1 MATNGLVYHVS
12 ALLDVKGGKKAISKM
27 ERLGNAISKRS
38 AALNS
43 LGKSISGTTLQTG
56 KLMAKMAAGTA
67 ALAGAA
73 GFGAVIKSSVAFN
86 AQLEDSRYRMA
97 STLSLFGHAQGNFNQ
112 NMKISEAVQKRIFQM
127 AAKSPASFAEAEQ
140 MFANMLPGA
149 RAITGDMEAI
159 LQLQKKSLALGL
171 ITGDFQ
177 TTGAQLSRILTG
189 GAGAEMETWRQVL
202 QVPIK
207 EAAKDM
213 EGVQHL
219 GDLMGDKLTRA
230 FNKLA
235 PEDRFKLVQ
244 KAMEKLPTE
253 ELGKSWRGVSSTM
266 VSNADM
272 IKKSLGEATF
282 EAMKSKMKD
291 LVGKGGLMD
300 PNGMTMKRLTIAAQS
315 IGNALGKYIDPMV
328 EVLERWIRNFSKN
341 WPSIIQKLQT
351 AFNTGLA
358 AAKLFLKVAIARAA
372 TGGVLQAAGGAGMMA
387 GGAASL
393 AGRVFG
399 KDAKGKPGRALR
411 MGAGGAA
418 LLAGGAGMAR
428 RGAGKVGGLGR
439 AGARGVG
446 SALMAQG
453 LVGYIGD
460 SIGGAFSQATHRLRK
475 SKLGQGVGRAG
486 RGARRGGGVVS
497 GLASKGMTGILGSF
511 GSVFAAITPALATA
525 VPLMGAFAGII
536 GVALVGALGLIVAPI
551 AYLVDNLG
559 NLVGMFKSGKI
570 SLTPL
575 LDALET
581 AWDGFVKVGK
591 ALIGDTSSAEGAQ
604 GAIDGMASAV
614 DSLIQVMFWSMK
626 FIGLLQMAFNGLQ
639 MAVKAIAWAIY
650 VVIDAI
656 LSLAKSVTDKL
667 DITPAWLRDAQEFAK
682 DGKRDIVKSG
692 AQDLKDARQVWDAAD
707 KMLEGVAS
715 GKLAAK
721 LKKAALEEKSN
732 VDLGTGDGP
741 GGDKKDNPG
750 RQGSGKGTT
759 VNIHKMIVNND
770 LRNQD
775 PDRVI
780 GAFNNAFMKAVTH
793 RTQST
798 KLQPGGI

>member
-1 MATNGLVYHVS
+1 MATNGAVYHVS
-12 ALLDVKGGKKAISKM
+12 TLLAVKGGKKAIGQM
-27 ERLGNAISKRS
+27 ERLGSAISKRS

-43 LGKSISGTTLQTG
+43 LGQSIAGTTLQTG

-73 GFGAVIKSSVAFN
+73 GMGALLKSGAAFN
-86 AQLEDSRYRMA
+86 AQLEDSRFRMA

-159 LQLQKKSLALGL
+159 LGLQKKSLALGL

-219 GDLMGDKLTRA
+219 GDLMGDNLTRA

-235 PEDRFKLVQ
+235 PEQRFSLVQ

-253 ELGKSWRGVSSTM
+253 ELGKSWRGVTSTM
-266 VSNADM
+266 ISNADM
-272 IKKSLGEATF
+272 MKKALGEASF
-282 EAMKSKMKD
+282 EAMKSRVAKM
-291 LVGKGGLMD
+291 VGKGGLMD
-300 PNGMTMKRLTIAAQS
+300 PNGETIAKLTIAAQS

-328 EVLERWIRNFSKN
+328 DILEKWVTNFADN
-341 WPSIIQKLQT
+341 WPDIIQKLQT
-351 AFNTGLA
+351 AFNTGMA
-358 AAKLFLKVAIARAA
+358 AAKLFMKVAVARAA
-372 TGGVLQAAGGAGMMA
+372 MGGAVQLAGKAGMVA

-393 AGRVFG
+393 AS
-399 KDAKGKPGRALR
+399 RAGGMMSGA
-411 MGAGGAA
+411 MGAGG
-418 LLAGGAGMAR
+418 G
-428 RGAGKVGGLGR
+428 
-439 AGARGVG
+439 
-446 SALMAQG
+446 LMA
-453 LVGYIGD
+453 
-460 SIGGAFSQATHRLRK
+460 
-475 SKLGQGVGRAG
+475 
-486 RGARRGGGVVS
+486 
-497 GLASKGMTGILGSF
+497 SF
-511 GSVFAAITPALATA
+511 GSMFSSITPALAAA

-536 GVALVGALGLIVAPI
+536 GVGLIGALGLIIAPI
-551 AYLVDNLG
+551 AYLIDNLG

-575 LDALET
+575 LDALEE
-581 AWDGFVKVGK
+581 AWDGFVRVGK
-591 ALIGDTSSAEGAQ
+591 ALFGDADSADGAQ
-604 GAIDGMASAV
+604 KAIDGMTSAV
-614 DSLIQVMFWSMK
+614 DGLIEVFFVGMK
-626 FIGLLQMAFNGLQ
+626 VVGILQAAFNALQIAFKGVAMALYWIIDGVLGLI
-639 MAVKAIAWAIY
+639 KE
-650 VVIDAI
+650 
-656 LSLAKSVTDKL
+656 VTDKL
-667 DITPAWLRDAQEFAK
+667 GVTPDWLADTQSFTAQGIQDLNSSIHQDMME
-682 DGKRDIVKSG
+682 G
-692 AQDLKDARQVWDAAD
+692 AQVWTAAD
-707 KMLEGVAS
+707 KMLEGQAS
-715 GKLAAK
+715 GKLAKK
-721 LKKAALEEKSN
+721 LNKAVMKEDEK
-732 VDLGTGDGP
+732 VDLGTGEMTSGTVSRS
-741 GGDKKDNPG
+741 KTG
-750 RQGSGKGTT
+750 RRGSGKGTT

>member
-219 GDLMGDKLTRA
+219 GSLMGDKLTRA

-272 IKKSLGEATF
+272 IKKALGEATF

-399 KDAKGKPGRALR
+399 KDSKGNPGRALR

-418 LLAGGAGMAR
+418 LLAGGAGMAK
-428 RGAGKVGGLGR
+428 RGAGKVGGLGK

-453 LVGYIGD
+453 LVGYIGER
-460 SIGGAFSQATHRLRK
+460 IGGVISSSTHGLRK

-486 RGARRGGGVVS
+486 RGARRGMGGVAS
-497 GLASKGMTGILGSF
+497 GAMGLAGGLFSTLGGIFSSL
-511 GSVFAAITPALATA
+511 TPALATA
-525 VPLMGAFAGII
+525 VPMMAGIAAVI
-536 GVALVGALGLIVAPI
+536 AVPLIGALGLLFAPLAYMIDKWDVLVA
-551 AYLVDNLG
+551 G
-559 NLVGMFKSGKI
+559 FKSGKI
-570 SLTPL
+570 TLTPL
-575 LDALET
+575 LEALEK
-581 AWDGFVKVGK
+581 AWDGFSKVGG
-591 ALIGDTSSAEGAQ
+591 ALMGDSDASDIAQ
-604 GAIDGMASAV
+604 GAIEGVTGAV
-614 DSLIQVMFWSMK
+614 DLMVQSMWFCMK
-626 FIGLLQMAFNGLQ
+626 VVGLLQAAFNVLQIGIKGLIWGIL
-639 MAVKAIAWAIY
+639 AVVDGVLVLVK
-650 VVIDAI
+650 
-656 LSLAKSVTDKL
+656 SLTDKL
-667 DITPAWLRDAQEFAK
+667 DITPDWLAGAQSSTQQGLYDLEGSMAQDVK
-682 DGKRDIVKSG
+682 DGRKI
-692 AQDLKDARQVWDAAD
+692 WDAAD
-707 KMLEGVAS
+707 KMLEGQAS
-715 GKLAAK
+715 GKLADR
-721 LKKAALEEKSN
+721 LKKAAMKKDPE

-741 GGDKKDNPG
+741 GKDKNGKPG